1 MTVVVVVVGM
11 RNGANACDDRKH
23 VAKTMSRARNFDM
36 ITVESAKCFR
46 PGVSISTSVLVS

>member
-1 MTVVVVVVGM
+1 MTVVVVVVVVGM

-36 ITVESAKCFR
+36 ITEECAKCFR
-46 PGVSISTSVLVS
+46 RGVSISTSL

>member
-36 ITVESAKCFR
+36 ITVESAKFFR
-46 PGVSISTSVLVS
+46 RGVSISTSV